1 MKLKLSNVFRD
12 FKKDVESNF
21 KEIDKLL
28 TELLDIKSKTSNKY
42 LDSLIDTLFTKRY
55 DQLQKEIRAIVLPE
69 MSPLA
74 ITEDYEKSLSDLKG
88 ERHTSLKSRLD
99 ADLNQIKNQS
109 QKTSNDD
116 RFIVTENGTIF
127 ADFVKKSKTIK
138 SAKKIGIIGDSV
150 AKGSKSNKN
159 FGKYL
164 SEKLGATVQ
173 NEAVSGAT
181 MSTVKANS
189 IYEQASKIKN
199 MDLVI
204 IQGTDDDW
212 LYNGSTGVS
221 IGTSKTNEK
230 TFYGAFCKTV
240 ELIKSNNPKAKI
252 IVMTATR
259 QLPVNGTTIRR
270 KDTDKNS
277 LGLDLEAYVNAQ
289 VLACSELNV
298 PVFDAYHTDLLDPYN
313 PAFRVKNM
321 VDGLHPNELGHEV
334 ITNELLKNYYYF
346 YG

>member
-28 TELLDIKSKTSNKY
+28 TELIDIKSKTSNKY

-74 ITEDYEKSLSDLKG
+74 ITEDYEKSLTDLKG
-88 ERHTSLKSRLD
+88 VKHESLKKRIDSD
-99 ADLNQIKNQS
+99 MKYVESKS

-116 RFIVTENGTIF
+116 RFIVTENGTVF
-127 ADFVKKSKTIK
+127 ADFLNKSKTIK
-138 SAKKIGIIGDSV
+138 SVKKIGVIGDSV
-150 AKGSKSNKN
+150 AKGSRASKN

-189 IYEQASKIKN
+189 IYEQAAKIRG

-212 LYNGSTGVS
+212 LYNGSTGVQ

-252 IVMTATR
+252 LVMTATR

-277 LGLDLEAYVNAQ
+277 LELDLEAYVNAQ

-321 VDGLHPNELGHEV
+321 VDGLHPNEFGHEV
-334 ITNELLKNYYYF
+334 IMHELLKNYYYF

>member
-1 MKLKLSNVFRD
+1 MKLKLSSVFRD
-12 FKKDVESNF
+12 FKKDVEINF
-21 KEIDKLL
+21 KEIDQFMSQYN
-28 TELLDIKSKTSNKY
+28 DIKSIRDVIYTFF
-42 LDSLIDTLFTKRY
+42 DERY
-55 DQLQKEIRAIVLPE
+55 DKLQKEIRAIVLPE
-69 MSPLA
+69 MSPLQ

-99 ADLNQIKNQS
+99 ADLKQIKNES

-116 RFIVTENGTIF
+116 RFVVTENGVVF
-127 ADFVKKSKTIK
+127 ADFLNKSKTVK
-138 SAKKIGIIGDSV
+138 TVKKIGIIGDSV
-150 AKGSKSNKN
+150 AKGSRASKN
-159 FGKYL
+159 FGQYL
-164 SEKLGATVQ
+164 SDMLSATVQ

-189 IYEQASKIKN
+189 IYEQAAKIRN

-212 LYNGSTGVS
+212 LYNGSAGVS

-252 IVMTATR
+252 LVMTATR

>member
-1 MKLKLSNVFRD
+1 MRLITDLSNKAGAELRRQLIY
-12 FKKDVESNF
+12 NF
-21 KEIDKLL
+21 KELEKAVKVQDKKVI
-28 TELLDIKSKTSNKY
+28 EDRINKAVSKYEYDIK
-42 LDSLIDTLFTKRY
+42 R
-55 DQLQKEIRAIVLPE
+55 EIRAIVLPE

-88 ERHTSLKSRLD
+88 ERHTSLKLRLD
-99 ADLNQIKNQS
+99 ADLNTIKSQS

-138 SAKKIGIIGDSV
+138 SVRKIGIIGDSV

-189 IYEQASKIKN
+189 IYEQAAKIRG

-212 LYNGSTGVS
+212 LYNGSAGVQ

-230 TFYGAFCKTV
+230 MFYGAFCKTV

>member
-99 ADLNQIKNQS
+99 ADLNQIKSQS
-109 QKTSNDD
+109 QKTANDD

-138 SAKKIGIIGDSV
+138 SVKKIGIIGDSV

-189 IYEQASKIKN
+189 IYEQASKIRNK
-199 MDLVI
+199 DLVI
-204 IQGTDDDW
+204 IQG
-212 LYNGSTGVS
+212 
-221 IGTSKTNEK
+221 
-230 TFYGAFCKTV
+230 
-240 ELIKSNNPKAKI
+240 
-252 IVMTATR
+252 
-259 QLPVNGTTIRR
+259 
-270 KDTDKNS
+270 
-277 LGLDLEAYVNAQ
+277 
-289 VLACSELNV
+289 
-298 PVFDAYHTDLLDPYN
+298 
-313 PAFRVKNM
+313 
-321 VDGLHPNELGHEV
+321 
-334 ITNELLKNYYYF
+334 
-346 YG
+346 